1 MEYRIYSQRW
11 PIAPN
16 GDPTSEPPWD
26 STMENWICSQR
37 WPIAPNGDPMSE
49 PPWYSTME
57 YWIYSQG
64 WSIAQNDDQTSE
76 PPWDSTVEYW
86 IYSQRWPIAQMVTQ
100 RMSPLGIAHWKTL
113 KMKLRDYFMEHNRCY
128 IFPGRIFTCC
138 IPTLETSHFNND
150 SWKIWQISKMQYL
163 SSRLTQHSFHS
174 LFGSYSQ
181 HRRHLE
187 HWELRWK
194 AKQVEHLHWWPH
206 LLEEHLKQGK
216 KHPGQFCIVI
226 CN

>member
-1 MEYRIYSQRW
+1 MPQKW
-11 PIAPN
+11 VIA
-16 GDPTSEPPWD
+16 
-26 STMENWICSQR
+26 
-37 WPIAPNGDPMSE
+37 ANGDPMNE
-49 PPWYSTME
+49 PPWGSTLKN
-57 YWIYSQG
+57 WNTLLSWG
-64 WSIAQNDDQTSE
+64 GAPT
-76 PPWDSTVEYW
+76 
-86 IYSQRWPIAQMVTQ
+86 VTQ
-100 RMSPLGIAHWKTL
+100 RMSPLGIAHWKIEFAARSAPLAQTVTQRMSPLGVAHWKTL